1 MASHHT
7 FIDDAAWD
15 SPWRR
20 RRVGE
25 KALLSVALVLTAL
38 LTPPW
43 PGCVLV
49 AVLATFFLLGPAR
62 IRPGLLAMVFVP
74 PAAFLLIGTIPV
86 AVHLGGDGWGLG
98 PFRVS
103 RDGLAQAAG
112 LWAHGVAGTISL
124 LLLAMTTP
132 LVDLLTWLRTLRIP
146 DVLLEVASLTY
157 RLLFV
162 LLGTALAVR
171 DAQQA
176 RLGDAAPLRRRF
188 HAAAGTT
195 GSILIRSW
203 QRATR
208 LQDGLEGRGYEDAL
222 LTLTPERPR
231 DWRFVGTAALSV
243 AAVWGAVWV
252 AS

>member
-1 MASHHT
+1 M
-7 FIDDAAWD
+7 
-15 SPWRR
+15 
-20 RRVGE
+20 
-25 KALLSVALVLTAL
+25 LLSITLVLTAL

-49 AVLATFFLLGPAR
+49 AAMATFFILGPAR
-62 IRPGLLAMVFVP
+62 IRPGLLAMVLVP
-74 PAAFLLIGTIPV
+74 PALFLLIGTIPV
-86 AVHLGGDGWGLG
+86 AVHIGGDGWGLG

-103 RDGLAQAAG
+103 EAGLVQAAG
-112 LWAHGVAGTISL
+112 LWAHGVAGTVSL
-124 LLLAMTTP
+124 LLLATTTP

-146 DVLLEVASLTY
+146 DALLEIASLTY

-176 RLGDAAPLRRRF
+176 RLGDAASLRRRF
-188 HAAAGTT
+188 QATAGTT

-203 QRATR
+203 QRARR
-208 LQDGLEGRGYEDAL
+208 LQDGLEGRGYEEAL
-222 LTLTPERPR
+222 LTLAPERPR
-231 DWRFVGTAALSV
+231 DWRFIGTTALSV
-243 AAVWGAVWV
+243 AAVWGAVWA

>member
-1 MASHHT
+1 M
-7 FIDDAAWD
+7 
-15 SPWRR
+15 
-20 RRVGE
+20 
-25 KALLSVALVLTAL
+25 LSVALVLTAL

-49 AVLATFFLLGPAR
+49 AAAATFCILGPAK
-62 IRPGLLAMVFVP
+62 IRPGLLAMVLVP
-74 PAAFLLIGTIPV
+74 PAAFLLIGTIPI
-86 AVHLGGDGWGLG
+86 AVHIGGDGWGLG

-112 LWAHGVAGTISL
+112 LWAHGVAGTVSL
-124 LLLAMTTP
+124 LLLATTTP

-146 DVLLEVASLTY
+146 DALLEIASLTY

-188 HAAAGTT
+188 DAAAGTT
-195 GSILIRSW
+195 GSIVIRSW
-203 QRATR
+203 QRARR
-208 LQDGLEGRGYEDAL
+208 LQEGMEGRGYEDAL

-231 DWRFVGTAALSV
+231 DWRFIGV
-243 AAVWGAVWV
+243 AAIGVAAIWGAVWTMI
-252 AS
+252 

>member
-1 MASHHT
+1 M
-7 FIDDAAWD
+7 
-15 SPWRR
+15 
-20 RRVGE
+20 GE
-25 KALLSVALVLTAL
+25 KVLLGITLVLTAL

-49 AVLATFFLLGPAR
+49 AAMATFFILGPAR
-62 IRPGLLAMVFVP
+62 IRPGLLAMVLVP
-74 PAAFLLIGTIPV
+74 PALFLLIGTIPV
-86 AVHLGGDGWGLG
+86 AVHIGGDGWGLG

-103 RDGLAQAAG
+103 EAGLVQAAG
-112 LWAHGVAGTISL
+112 LWAHGVAGTVSL
-124 LLLAMTTP
+124 LLLATTTP

-146 DVLLEVASLTY
+146 DALLEIASLTY

-176 RLGDAAPLRRRF
+176 RLGDAASLRRRF
-188 HAAAGTT
+188 QATAGTT

-203 QRATR
+203 QRARR
-208 LQDGLEGRGYEDAL
+208 LQDGLEGRGYEEAL
-222 LTLTPERPR
+222 LTLAPERPR
-231 DWRFVGTAALSV
+231 DWRFIGTTALSV
-243 AAVWGAVWV
+243 AAVWGAVWA

>member
-1 MASHHT
+1 M
-7 FIDDAAWD
+7 
-15 SPWRR
+15 
-20 RRVGE
+20 GE
-25 KALLSVALVLTAL
+25 KVLLSITLVLTAL

-49 AVLATFFLLGPAR
+49 AAMATFFILGPAR
-62 IRPGLLAMVFVP
+62 IRPGLLAMVLVP
-74 PAAFLLIGTIPV
+74 PALFLLIGTIPV
-86 AVHLGGDGWGLG
+86 AVHIGGDGWGLG

-103 RDGLAQAAG
+103 EAGLVQAAG
-112 LWAHGVAGTISL
+112 LWAHGVAGTVSL
-124 LLLAMTTP
+124 LLLATTTP

-146 DVLLEVASLTY
+146 DALLEIASLTY

-176 RLGDAAPLRRRF
+176 RLGDAASLRRRF
-188 HAAAGTT
+188 QATAGTT

-203 QRATR
+203 QRARR
-208 LQDGLEGRGYEDAL
+208 LQDGLEGRGYEEAL
-222 LTLTPERPR
+222 LTLAPERPR
-231 DWRFVGTAALSV
+231 DWRFIGTTALSV
-243 AAVWGAVWV
+243 AAVWGAVWA

>member
-25 KALLSVALVLTAL
+25 KAGLSVALVLTAL

-49 AVLATFFLLGPAR
+49 AALATFYILGPAK
-62 IRPGLLAMVFVP
+62 IRPGLLALVLVP
-74 PAAFLLIGTIPV
+74 PALFLLIGTIPV
-86 AVHLGGDGWGLG
+86 AVHIGGDGWGLG

-103 RDGLAQAAG
+103 RDGLLQAAG
-112 LWAHGVAGTISL
+112 LWAHGVAGTVAL
-124 LLLAMTTP
+124 LLLATTTP

-146 DVLLEVASLTY
+146 DVLLEIASLTY

-162 LLGTALAVR
+162 LLGTALAVH

-188 HAAAGTT
+188 QASAGTV
-195 GSILIRSW
+195 GSIVIRSW
-203 QRATR
+203 QRASR
-208 LQDGLEGRGYEDAL
+208 LQEGLEGRGYEDAL
-222 LTLTPERPR
+222 LTLTPARPR
-231 DWRFVGTAALSV
+231 DWRFVGASALSV
-243 AAVWGAVWV
+243 AAVWVVVWV
-252 AS
+252 MR

>member
-25 KALLSVALVLTAL
+25 KAALSLALVLTAL

-43 PGCVLV
+43 PGSVLV
-49 AVLATFFLLGPAR
+49 TAVAVFFILGPAR
-62 IRPGLLAMVFVP
+62 IRPGLLGMVLVP
-74 PAAFLLIGTIPV
+74 PALFLLIGTIPV
-86 AVHLGGDGWGLG
+86 AVHLGGDGWGAG

-103 RDGLAQAAG
+103 ADGLAQAAG
-112 LWAHGVAGTISL
+112 LWGHGVAGTVSV

-132 LVDLLTWLRTLRIP
+132 LVDLLTWLRTLRVP
-146 DVLLEVASLTY
+146 DVLLEIASLTY

-188 HAAAGTT
+188 RAAAGTT
-195 GSILIRSW
+195 GSIVIRSW
-203 QRATR
+203 QRAQR
-208 LQDGLEGRGYEDAL
+208 LQGGLEGRGYEDAL
-222 LTLTPERPR
+222 VTLAPQRPR
-231 DWRFVGTAALSV
+231 DWRFVGASALSV

-252 AS
+252 TT

>member
-1 MASHHT
+1 M
-7 FIDDAAWD
+7 
-15 SPWRR
+15 
-20 RRVGE
+20 GE
-25 KALLSVALVLTAL
+25 KVLLSISLVLTAL

-49 AVLATFFLLGPAR
+49 AAMATSFILGPAR
-62 IRPGLLAMVFVP
+62 IRPGLLAMVLVP
-74 PAAFLLIGTIPV
+74 PAIFLLIGTIPV
-86 AVHLGGDGWGLG
+86 AVHIGGDGWGLG

-103 RDGLAQAAG
+103 EAGLVRAAG
-112 LWAHGVAGTISL
+112 LWAHGVAGTVSL
-124 LLLAMTTP
+124 LLLATTTP

-146 DVLLEVASLTY
+146 DALLEIASLTY

-176 RLGDAAPLRRRF
+176 RLGDAASLRRRF
-188 HAAAGTT
+188 QATAGTT

-203 QRATR
+203 QRARR
-208 LQDGLEGRGYEDAL
+208 LQDGLEGRGYEEAL
-222 LTLTPERPR
+222 LTLAPERPR
-231 DWRFVGTAALSV
+231 DWRFIGTTALSV
-243 AAVWGAVWV
+243 AAVWGAVWA